1 MAVEAAGEK
10 QAVDIS
16 LLDVREVCTFAN
28 YFVICSGE
36 SARQLQAIC
45 EEIEQS
51 LKKQGVRVIHRE
63 GTSDSGWM
71 LYDYGDV
78 VIHVFAPEERN
89 FYQFDELWHKATPIV
104 RII

>member
-1 MAVEAAGEK
+1 M
-10 QAVDIS
+10 DIS
-16 LLDVREVCTFAN
+16 LLDVRDVCTFAS

-45 EEIEQS
+45 GEIEQS
-51 LKKQGVRVIHRE
+51 LKKNGVRVIHHE

-78 VIHVFAPEERN
+78 VVHVFAPAERD
-89 FYQFDELWHKATPIV
+89 FYQFDELWHKGTPIV
-104 RII
+104 RIL